1 MGLSEWE
8 AVMVK
13 GVDADGL
20 TTALSIFHAEE
31 EEMREATRRV
41 VDRRAVVEKYIVA
54 LTGLMPFQFLKT
66 G

>member
-1 MGLSEWE
+1 MGLSAWE

-13 GVDADGL
+13 GLDADGL

-41 VDRRAVVEKYIVA
+41 VERLVVVEKYI
-54 LTGLMPFQFLKT
+54 LRF
-66 G
+66 